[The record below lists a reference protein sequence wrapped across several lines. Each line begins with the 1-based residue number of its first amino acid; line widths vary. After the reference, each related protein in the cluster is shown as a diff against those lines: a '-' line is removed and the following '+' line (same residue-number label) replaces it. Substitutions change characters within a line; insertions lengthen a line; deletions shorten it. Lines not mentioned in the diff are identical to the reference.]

1 MAQKWK
7 IDKINELKEELKDYS
22 NFLFANYRGLNVEQI
37 NNLRNNLR
45 EKGAEFHV
53 VKNRFMKRV
62 FNELGHEN
70 LDQFLV
76 DPTALTYFN
85 VDLSE
90 IAKLLVEASQD
101 TTLGIKGGYTDGTIF
116 MAEDLE
122 AIAKLPPKQVLIGQ
136 VIGLLNSP
144 LADFVHVLN
153 GTITKFIRTL
163 KAIEL
168 IKSEQS
174 EPRK

>member
-7 IDKINELKEELKDYS
+7 IDKINELKRELKDYS

-37 NNLRNNLR
+37 NTLRNDLR

-70 LDQFLV
+70 LDHFLI

-90 IAKLLVEASQD
+90 IAKLLVEASKD
-101 TTLGIKGGYTDGTIF
+101 TTLGIKGGYTDGIILNV
-116 MAEDLE
+116 EDLE
-122 AIAKLPPKQVLIGQ
+122 AIAKLPSKQALIGQ
-136 VIGLLNSP
+136 VVGLLNRP
-144 LADFVHVLN
+144 LADFVYLLN
-153 GTITKFIRTL
+153 GTTAKFIRTL
-163 KAIEL
+163 KAIEA

-174 EPRK
+174 E